1 MIVGLGEVLTDAKK
15 DNRAIAGLVCLG
27 WEDMRA
33 YVKAAELE
41 NQPIIIQAGPSCR
54 RHTPL
59 RVLGPM
65 MRYLA
70 EEASVPVV
78 VHLDHGANIDEC
90 RQAIASGFS
99 SVMYDG
105 SRLPLNENIKATRAV
120 VELAHEKGISVE
132 GEIGFVGYAEGEVS
146 ATTDPEEAALFAKET
161 GIDAMAISVGNV
173 HLQLDSETELDE
185 QVIQEI
191 QSLTDTPLVIHG
203 GSGVPVSQRAK
214 LAASQI
220 YVNTISVPNSDLYS
234 VRSCADYWTRTL
246 RFSTAYRYSLQSSH
260 GLSKEL
266 DQFYGACQMVRL
278 ALLGAGRI
286 GRVHARAISMVN
298 DAHLKYVFDPAAD
311 ASQLVVDAYGAISAP
326 IEDILDDSEVD
337 GVLICTPSDQHA
349 DQIKRAIKAG
359 KAVFCEKPIS
369 TDLDM
374 TRQVLEVVDE
384 HQGCLMLGFQR
395 RFDSHFMALKAK
407 LAGRSC
413 WLTGTA
419 IDHQPGS
426 SPPPYIPT

>member
-1 MIVGLGEVLTDAKK
+1 MIAGLGEVLTDAKK

-41 NQPIIIQAGPSCR
+41 NQPVIIQAGPSCR

-90 RQAIASGFS
+90 RQAIASGVS

-105 SRLPLNENIKATRAV
+105 SRLPLKENIKATRAV

-214 LAASQI
+214 LAASTNI
-220 YVNTISVPNSDLYS
+220 CKYNIGTEL
-234 VRSCADYWTRTL
+234 RSLFGSEL
-246 RFSTAYRYSLQSSH
+246 R
-260 GLSKEL
+260 GLL
-266 DQFYGACQMVRL
+266 DQNSEIFDRVQILSSVESRLIEGAR
-278 ALLGAGRI
+278 
-286 GRVHARAISMVN
+286 S
-298 DAHLKYVFDPAAD
+298 
-311 ASQLVVDAYGAISAP
+311 
-326 IEDILDDSEVD
+326 
-337 GVLICTPSDQHA
+337 VL
-349 DQIKRAIKAG
+349 
-359 KAVFCEKPIS
+359 
-369 TDLDM
+369 
-374 TRQVLEVVDE
+374 
-384 HQGCLMLGFQR
+384 
-395 RFDSHFMALKAK
+395 
-407 LAGRSC
+407 RS
-413 WLTGTA
+413 LSNG
-419 IDHQPGS
+419 
-426 SPPPYIPT
+426 

>member
-1 MIVGLGEVLTDAKK
+1 MIAGLGEVLTDAKK

-33 YVKAAELE
+33 NVKAAELE

-59 RVLGPM
+59 SVLGPM

-90 RQAIASGFS
+90 RQAITSGFS

-105 SRLPLNENIKATRAV
+105 SRLPLKENIKATRAV

-203 GSGVPVSQRAK
+203 GSGVPVSQRSK
-214 LAASQI
+214 LAASSNI
-220 YVNTISVPNSDLYS
+220 CKYNIGTEL
-234 VRSCADYWTRTL
+234 RSLFGSEL
-246 RFSTAYRYSLQSSH
+246 R
-260 GLSKEL
+260 GLL
-266 DQFYGACQMVRL
+266 DQNSEIFDRVQILSSVESRLIEGAR
-278 ALLGAGRI
+278 
-286 GRVHARAISMVN
+286 S
-298 DAHLKYVFDPAAD
+298 
-311 ASQLVVDAYGAISAP
+311 
-326 IEDILDDSEVD
+326 
-337 GVLICTPSDQHA
+337 VL
-349 DQIKRAIKAG
+349 
-359 KAVFCEKPIS
+359 
-369 TDLDM
+369 
-374 TRQVLEVVDE
+374 
-384 HQGCLMLGFQR
+384 
-395 RFDSHFMALKAK
+395 
-407 LAGRSC
+407 RS
-413 WLTGTA
+413 LSNG
-419 IDHQPGS
+419 
-426 SPPPYIPT
+426 